1 MKLSST
7 ALLALAI
14 SSVTATA
21 YAETQSQ
28 AFTPVTVKEKSAQSE
43 ATGFVEGQS
52 ITGSTRNWYANEQLK
67 RGSKFSYQK
76 NGSPTPTDR
85 RINWVQG
92 TIIKYN
98 SGFTEGTVG
107 FSTEVAAYNAI
118 ALDRD
123 RKDLASANGGAP
135 EPGRGG
141 RGNNRTLTENGGD
154 AVDQWSKLGLANVKA
169 RVSNTTLTA
178 GRQNFSSPQVDVIG
192 NRPLPSSFE
201 GVSLHSEE
209 LENLSFDIG
218 TFDRNSPRTEQSQRK
233 FRSEYGNGE
242 AEADHIYTAGL
253 TYQPFASLTTSL
265 WGTQAED
272 LWDQY
277 YFGASHVL
285 GDSSVLSLTTG
296 LNYYKTVDSGSAK
309 LGEIDND
316 TYSLSLGLTHQAHS
330 LTFSYQEVNGNE
342 YFDYLHETNG
352 IYLANSL
359 LSDFNGPNEKSFQIA
374 YGLNMAEYGVPG
386 LKFNIYQAR
395 GWGIDGTH
403 YNGNKGVVDKGYDG
417 VQIQD
422 GEHHYEYGIGTSYAI
437 QSGPLKATTVRATY
451 TAHRASENQSD
462 GSINEF
468 RLVTTIPF
476 NIL

>member
-7 ALLALAI
+7 AILALAI
-14 SSVTATA
+14 SSITATA

-28 AFTPVTVKEKSAQSE
+28 AFTPVTVNEKSAQAE
-43 ATGFVEGQS
+43 ATGFLEGQS
-52 ITGSTRNWYANEQLK
+52 ISGSTRNWYANEQLK
-67 RGSKFSYQK
+67 RGGKFAYRK
-76 NGSPTPTDR
+76 NGQSNETDR

-118 ALDRD
+118 ALERD
-123 RKDLASANGGAP
+123 RENLAANNGGAP
-135 EPGRGG
+135 GTRPGA
-141 RGNNRTLTENGGD
+141 GNNRTLTREGGD
-154 AVDQWSKLGLANVKA
+154 AVGQWSKLGLANVKA
-169 RVSNTTLTA
+169 RISNTTLTA
-178 GRQNFSSPQVDVIG
+178 GRMNFSSPQVDVIG

-201 GVSLHSEE
+201 GIAIHSEE
-209 LENLSFDIG
+209 LNNLAFDLA
-218 TFDRNSPRTEQSQRK
+218 TFDRVSPRTEESLSK
-233 FRSEYGNGE
+233 FRSEYGDIN
-242 AEADHIYTAGL
+242 AEADHVNTAGIS
-253 TYQPFASLTTSL
+253 YQPFASLTTSL

-272 LWDQY
+272 LWNQY
-277 YFGASHVL
+277 YFGATHVL
-285 GDSSVLSLTTG
+285 GDSSILSLTTG
-296 LNYYKTVDSGSAK
+296 LNYYKTVDEGKK
-309 LGEIDND
+309 LLGDIDND
-316 TYSLSLGLTHQAHS
+316 TYSLSFGLTHLAHT

-359 LSDFNGPNEKSFQIA
+359 LSDFNGPNEKSFQVS
-374 YGLNMAEYGVPG
+374 YGINMAEYGVPG

-403 YNGNKGVVDKGYDG
+403 YKGGGYDG
-417 VQIQD
+417 VQAMD
-422 GEHHYEYGIGTSYAI
+422 GEHHYEYGVGATYAV
-437 QSGPLKATTVRATY
+437 QSGPLKATTIRGTY
-451 TAHRASENQSD
+451 TAHRASENQAD

>member
-1 MKLSST
+1 
-7 ALLALAI
+7 
-14 SSVTATA
+14 
-21 YAETQSQ
+21 
-28 AFTPVTVKEKSAQSE
+28 VTVNEKSAQAE
-43 ATGFVEGQS
+43 ATGFLEGQS
-52 ITGSTRNWYANEQLK
+52 ISGSTRNWYANEQLK
-67 RGSKFSYQK
+67 RGGKFAYRK
-76 NGSPTPTDR
+76 NGQSTETDR

-118 ALDRD
+118 ALERD
-123 RKDLASANGGAP
+123 RENLAANNGGAP
-135 EPGRGG
+135 GTRPGA
-141 RGNNRTLTENGGD
+141 GNNRTLTREGGD
-154 AVDQWSKLGLANVKA
+154 AVGQWSKLGLANVKA
-169 RVSNTTLTA
+169 RISNTTLTA
-178 GRQNFSSPQVDVIG
+178 GRMNFSSPQVDVIG

-201 GVSLHSEE
+201 GIAIHSEE
-209 LENLSFDIG
+209 LNNLAFDVA
-218 TFDRNSPRTEQSQRK
+218 TFDRVSPRTEESLSK
-233 FRSEYGNGE
+233 FRSEYGDIN
-242 AEADHIYTAGL
+242 AEADHVNTAGIS
-253 TYQPFASLTTSL
+253 YQPFASLTTSL

-272 LWDQY
+272 LWNQY
-277 YFGASHVL
+277 YFGATHVL

-296 LNYYKTVDSGSAK
+296 LNYYKTVDEGKK
-309 LGEIDND
+309 LLGDIDND
-316 TYSLSLGLTHQAHS
+316 TYSLSFGLTHQAHTV
-330 LTFSYQEVNGNE
+330 TFSYQEVNGNE

-359 LSDFNGPNEKSFQIA
+359 LSDFNGPNEKSFQVS

-403 YNGNKGVVDKGYDG
+403 YKGGGYDG
-417 VQIQD
+417 VQAMD
-422 GEHHYEYGIGTSYAI
+422 GEHHYEYGVGATYAV
-437 QSGPLKATTVRATY
+437 QSGPLKATTIRGTY
-451 TAHRASENQSD
+451 TAHRASENQAD

>member
-14 SSVTATA
+14 SSITAGA
-21 YAETQSQ
+21 HAESVSQDFVPTQLASTSAQSQ
-28 AFTPVTVKEKSAQSE
+28 A
-43 ATGFVEGQS
+43 TGFIDGQS
-52 ITGSTRNWYANEQLK
+52 LSGTTRNWYANEDKQ
-67 RGSKFSYQK
+67 RGGTFKYERHGETL
-76 NGSPTPTDR
+76 NGSR

-92 TIIKYN
+92 TILNYS
-98 SGFTEGTVG
+98 SGFTQGTVG
-107 FSTEVAAYNAI
+107 FATEVAAYNAL
-118 ALDRD
+118 ALDRSRED
-123 RKDLASANGGAP
+123 IKGGS
-135 EPGRGG
+135 
-141 RGNNRTLTENGGD
+141 NRTLAHTNGD

-169 RVSNTTLTA
+169 RISNTTLTA
-178 GRQNFSSPQVDVIG
+178 GRMNFSSPIVDVIG

-201 GVSLHSEE
+201 GVAIHSEE
-209 LENLSFDIG
+209 FDNLSFDLG
-218 TFDRNSPRTEQSQRK
+218 TFDRVSPRTEQSLSK
-233 FRSEYGNGE
+233 FRTEYSATGVE
-242 AEADHIYTAGL
+242 TDHVNTAGL
-253 TYQPFASLTTSL
+253 NYQPLKSLKTSL
-265 WGTQAED
+265 YATNVED
-272 LWDQY
+272 FWNQY
-277 YFGASHVL
+277 YFGAAHEL

-296 LNYYKTVDSGSAK
+296 LNYYKTVDEGKK
-309 LGEIDND
+309 LMGEIDND
-316 TYSLSLGLTHQAHS
+316 TYSLSFGLTHQAHS

-403 YNGNKGVVDKGYDG
+403 YTGSAYD
-417 VQIQD
+417 VRSMD
-422 GEHHYEYGIGTSYAI
+422 GEHHYEYGIGTAYAV
-437 QSGPLKATTVRATY
+437 QSGPLKATTIRATY
-451 TAHRASENQSD
+451 TTHRASENQAD

-476 NIL
+476 KIL

>member
-7 ALLALAI
+7 AILALAI
-14 SSVTATA
+14 SSITATA

-28 AFTPVTVKEKSAQSE
+28 AFTPVTVNEKSAQAD
-43 ATGFVEGQS
+43 ATGFLEGQS
-52 ITGSTRNWYANEQLK
+52 ISGSTRNWYANEQLK
-67 RGSKFSYQK
+67 RGGKFAYRK
-76 NGSPTPTDR
+76 NGQSAETDR

-118 ALDRD
+118 ALERD
-123 RKDLASANGGAP
+123 RENLASNNGGAP
-135 EPGRGG
+135 GTRPGA
-141 RGNNRTLTENGGD
+141 GNNRTLTREGGD
-154 AVDQWSKLGLANVKA
+154 AVGQWSKLGLANVKA
-169 RVSNTTLTA
+169 RISNTTLTA
-178 GRQNFSSPQVDVIG
+178 GRMNFSSPQVDVIG

-201 GVSLHSEE
+201 GIAIHSEE
-209 LENLSFDIG
+209 LNNLSFDLA
-218 TFDRNSPRTEQSQRK
+218 TFDRVSPRTEESLSK
-233 FRSEYGNGE
+233 FRSEYGSID
-242 AEADHIYTAGL
+242 AEADHVNTAGIS
-253 TYQPFASLTTSL
+253 YQPFASLTTSL

-272 LWDQY
+272 LWNQY
-277 YFGASHVL
+277 YFGATHVL

-296 LNYYKTVDSGSAK
+296 LNYYKTVDEGK
-309 LGEIDND
+309 KLLGEIDND
-316 TYSLSLGLTHQAHS
+316 TYSLSFGLTHLAHT

-359 LSDFNGPNEKSFQIA
+359 LSDFNGPNEKSFQVS
-374 YGLNMAEYGVPG
+374 YGINMAEYGVPG

-403 YNGNKGVVDKGYDG
+403 YKGGGYDG
-417 VQIQD
+417 VQSMD
-422 GEHHYEYGIGTSYAI
+422 GEHHYEYGVGATYAV
-437 QSGPLKATTVRATY
+437 QSGPLKATTIRGTY
-451 TAHRASENQSD
+451 TAHRASENQAD

>member
-14 SSVTATA
+14 SSITATA

-52 ITGSTRNWYANEQLK
+52 ISGTTRNWYANEQLK
-67 RGSKFSYQK
+67 RGAKFQYNK
-76 NGSPTPTDR
+76 NGVLTDTDR

-92 TIIKYN
+92 TIVKYN

-123 RKDLASANGGAP
+123 REDLASRFGGAP
-135 EPGRGG
+135 GDRAKAGY
-141 RGNNRTLTENGGD
+141 NRTLTKEGGD
-154 AVDQWSKLGLANVKA
+154 AQGQWSKMGLANVKA
-169 RVSNTTLTA
+169 RFSNTTLTA
-178 GRQNFSSPQVDVIG
+178 GRQNFSSPMVDVIG

-201 GVSLHSEE
+201 GVALHSEE
-209 LENLSFDIG
+209 LENLSFDLA
-218 TFDRNSPRTEQSQRK
+218 TFDRNSPRTEESQRK
-233 FRSEYGNGE
+233 FRSEY
-242 AEADHIYTAGL
+242 ADTVVETDHVNTAGI

-272 LWDQY
+272 LWNQY
-277 YFGASHVL
+277 YFGATHVL

-296 LNYYKTVDSGSAK
+296 LNYYKTVDEGKAK
-309 LGEIDND
+309 LGQIDND
-316 TYSLSLGLTHQAHS
+316 TYSLSFGLTHQAHS
-330 LTFSYQEVNGNE
+330 LTFSYQEINGNE

-403 YNGNKGVVDKGYDG
+403 YKGGAYDS
-417 VQIQD
+417 VTSMD
-422 GEHHYEYGIGTSYAI
+422 GEHHYEYGIGTSYAV

-451 TAHRASENQSD
+451 TTHRASENQSD
-462 GSINEF
+462 GNINEF

>member
-14 SSVTATA
+14 SSITATA
-21 YAETQSQ
+21 YAESQSQ

-52 ITGSTRNWYANEQLK
+52 VTGSTRNWYANELFK
-67 RGSKFSYQK
+67 RGATLRYRD
-76 NGSPTPTDR
+76 NGVLKETDR

-92 TIIKYN
+92 TIVKYN

-135 EPGRGG
+135 IPGVGG
-141 RGNNRTLTENGGD
+141 KGNNRTLTESGGD
-154 AVDQWSKLGLANVKA
+154 AQDQWSKLGLANVKA
-169 RVSNTTLTA
+169 RFSNTTVTA
-178 GRQNFSSPQVDVIG
+178 GRMNFSSPMVDVIG

-201 GVSLHSEE
+201 GVAIHSEE
-209 LENLSFDIG
+209 LENLSFDLA
-218 TFDRNSPRTEQSQRK
+218 TFDRNSPRTEESQRK
-233 FRSEYGNGE
+233 FRAEY
-242 AEADHIYTAGL
+242 ADNLVEIDHVNTAGI

-272 LWDQY
+272 MWNQY

-285 GDSSVLSLTTG
+285 GDSSILSLTTG
-296 LNYYKTVDSGSAK
+296 LNYYKTVDEGKAV
-309 LGEIDND
+309 LGDIDND
-316 TYSLSLGLTHQAHS
+316 TYSLSFGLTHQAHT

-403 YNGNKGVVDKGYDG
+403 YKGGEYSSVLAM
-417 VQIQD
+417 D
-422 GEHHYEYGIGTSYAI
+422 GEHHYEYGIGAAYAV
-437 QSGPLKATTVRATY
+437 QSGPLKATAIRATY
-451 TAHRASENQSD
+451 TTHRASENQAD
-462 GSINEF
+462 GSLNEF

>member
-28 AFTPVTVKEKSAQSE
+28 DFVPTQLASTNSQSE
-43 ATGFVEGQS
+43 AKGFIDGQS
-52 ITGSTRNWYANEQLK
+52 LSGSTRNWYANEDKQ
-67 RGSKFSYQK
+67 RGGTFKYERHGETLT
-76 NGSPTPTDR
+76 GSR

-92 TIIKYN
+92 TILNYT
-98 SGFTEGTVG
+98 SGFTQGTVG

-118 ALDRD
+118 ALDRSRED
-123 RKDLASANGGAP
+123 IKGGS
-135 EPGRGG
+135 
-141 RGNNRTLTENGGD
+141 NRTLAHSNGD

-169 RVSNTTLTA
+169 RISNTTLTA
-178 GRQNFSSPQVDVIG
+178 GRMNFSSPIVDVIG

-201 GVSLHSEE
+201 GVAIHSEE
-209 LENLSFDIG
+209 FDNLSFDLG
-218 TFDRNSPRTEQSQRK
+218 TFDRVSPRSEQSLSK
-233 FRSEYGNGE
+233 FRSEYTNNG
-242 AEADHIYTAGL
+242 AETDHVNTAGL
-253 TYQPFASLTTSL
+253 NYQPLKSLKTSL
-265 WGTQAED
+265 YATNVED
-272 LWDQY
+272 FWNQY
-277 YFGASHVL
+277 YFGATHEL

-296 LNYYKTVDSGSAK
+296 LNYYKTVDEGKK
-309 LGEIDND
+309 LMGEIDND
-316 TYSLSLGLTHQAHS
+316 TYSLSFGLTHQAHS

-403 YNGNKGVVDKGYDG
+403 YTGTAYD
-417 VQIQD
+417 VRNMD
-422 GEHHYEYGIGTSYAI
+422 GENHYEYGIGTSYAV

-451 TAHRASENQSD
+451 TTHRASDNQAD

-476 NIL
+476 KIL

>member
-21 YAETQSQ
+21 YAESQSQ

-67 RGSKFSYQK
+67 RGGKFRYNK
-76 NGSPTPTDR
+76 NGALETTDR
-85 RINWVQG
+85 RINWLQG
-92 TIIKYN
+92 TILKYN

-107 FSTEVAAYNAI
+107 FSTEVAVYNAV
-118 ALDRD
+118 ALERDRENLASGFGGVPFDRD
-123 RKDLASANGGAP
+123 KA
-135 EPGRGG
+135 
-141 RGNNRTLTENGGD
+141 GNNRTLTKEGGD
-154 AVDQWSKLGLANVKA
+154 AQGQWSKLGLANVKA
-169 RVSNTTLTA
+169 RFSNTTLTA
-178 GRQNFSSPQVDVIG
+178 GRQNFSSPMVDVIG
-192 NRPLPSSFE
+192 NRALPSSFE

-209 LENLSFDIG
+209 LENLSFDLA
-218 TFDRNSPRTEQSQRK
+218 TFDRNSPRTEESQRK
-233 FRSEYGNGE
+233 FRAEY
-242 AEADHIYTAGL
+242 ADHLVEIDHVYTAGI

-272 LWDQY
+272 MWNQY
-277 YFGASHVL
+277 YFGANHVL
-285 GDSSVLSLTTG
+285 GDSSILSLTTG
-296 LNYYKTVDSGSAK
+296 LNYYKTVDEGKAV
-309 LGEIDND
+309 LGDIDND
-316 TYSLSLGLTHQAHS
+316 TYSLSFGLTHQAHS

-403 YNGNKGVVDKGYDG
+403 NKGGEYAS
-417 VQIQD
+417 VQSMD
-422 GEHHYEYGIGTSYAI
+422 GEHHYEYGIGTSYAV

>member
-7 ALLALAI
+7 AILALAI
-14 SSVTATA
+14 SSITATA

-28 AFTPVTVKEKSAQSE
+28 AFTPVTVNEKSAQAE
-43 ATGFVEGQS
+43 ATGFLEGQS
-52 ITGSTRNWYANEQLK
+52 ISGSTRNWYANEQLK
-67 RGSKFSYQK
+67 RGGKFAYRK
-76 NGSPTPTDR
+76 NGQSNETDR

-118 ALDRD
+118 ALERD
-123 RKDLASANGGAP
+123 RENLAANNGGAP
-135 EPGRGG
+135 GTRPGA
-141 RGNNRTLTENGGD
+141 GNNRTLTREGGD
-154 AVDQWSKLGLANVKA
+154 AVGQWSKLGLANVKA
-169 RVSNTTLTA
+169 RISNTTLTA
-178 GRQNFSSPQVDVIG
+178 GRMNFSSPQVDVIG

-201 GVSLHSEE
+201 GIAIHSEE
-209 LENLSFDIG
+209 LNNLAFDVA
-218 TFDRNSPRTEQSQRK
+218 TFDRVSPRTEESLSK
-233 FRSEYGNGE
+233 FRSEYGDIN
-242 AEADHIYTAGL
+242 AEADHVNTAGIS
-253 TYQPFASLTTSL
+253 YQPFASLTTSL

-272 LWDQY
+272 LWNQY
-277 YFGASHVL
+277 YFGATHVL
-285 GDSSVLSLTTG
+285 GDSSILSLTTG
-296 LNYYKTVDSGSAK
+296 LNYYKTVDEGKK
-309 LGEIDND
+309 LLGDIDND
-316 TYSLSLGLTHQAHS
+316 TYSLSFGLTHLAHT

-359 LSDFNGPNEKSFQIA
+359 LSDFNGPNEKSFQVS
-374 YGLNMAEYGVPG
+374 YGINMAEYGVPG

-403 YNGNKGVVDKGYDG
+403 YKGGGYDG
-417 VQIQD
+417 VQAMD
-422 GEHHYEYGIGTSYAI
+422 GEHHYEYGVGATYAV
-437 QSGPLKATTVRATY
+437 QSGPLKATTIRGTY
-451 TAHRASENQSD
+451 TAHRASENQAD

>member
-14 SSVTATA
+14 SSVTASA

-28 AFTPVTVKEKSAQSE
+28 AYTPVTVKEKSAQSE

-67 RGSKFSYQK
+67 RGGVFRYKKDGALQ
-76 NGSPTPTDR
+76 TTDR

-92 TIIKYN
+92 TILKYN

-118 ALDRD
+118 ALERD
-123 RKDLASANGGAP
+123 RKDLASADGGVP
-135 EPGRGG
+135 FDRDRP
-141 RGNNRTLTENGGD
+141 GNNRTLTKEGGD
-154 AVDQWSKLGLANVKA
+154 AQGQWSKLGLANVKA
-169 RVSNTTLTA
+169 RFSNTTLTA
-178 GRQNFSSPQVDVIG
+178 GRMNFSSPQVDVIG
-192 NRPLPSSFE
+192 NRALPSSFE
-201 GVSLHSEE
+201 GVAIHSEE
-209 LENLSFDIG
+209 LENLSFDLA
-218 TFDRNSPRTEQSQRK
+218 TFDRNSPRTEESQRK
-233 FRSEYGNGE
+233 FRAEY
-242 AEADHIYTAGL
+242 ADHLVEIDHVYTGGI

-272 LWDQY
+272 MWNQY

-296 LNYYKTVDSGSAK
+296 LNYYKTVDEGKAV

-359 LSDFNGPNEKSFQIA
+359 LSDFNGPNEKSFQVA

-386 LKFNIYQAR
+386 LKFNIYSAR

-403 YNGNKGVVDKGYDG
+403 YTGDGGRAGFAYNGI
-417 VQIQD
+417 QAQD
-422 GEHHYEYGIGTSYAI
+422 GEKHQEYGVGAAYAI
-437 QSGPLKATTVRATY
+437 QSGALKATTIRGTY
-451 TAHRASENQSD
+451 VTHRASANQAD
-462 GSINEF
+462 GNLREF

>member
-7 ALLALAI
+7 AILALAI
-14 SSVTATA
+14 SSITATA

-28 AFTPVTVKEKSAQSE
+28 AFTPVTINDKSAQAE

-52 ITGSTRNWYANEQLK
+52 ISGSTRNWYANEQLK
-67 RGSKFSYQK
+67 RGAKFAYKKDGQLAE
-76 NGSPTPTDR
+76 TDR

-92 TIIKYN
+92 TIVKYN

-107 FSTEVAAYNAI
+107 FSTEIAAYNAL
-118 ALDRD
+118 ALERD
-123 RKDLASANGGAP
+123 RENLASGNGGAP
-135 EPGRGG
+135 KTGPAS
-141 RGNNRTLTENGGD
+141 GNNRTLTHKDNGE
-154 AVDQWSKLGLANVKA
+154 AVDQWSKLGLANIKA

-178 GRQNFSSPQVDVIG
+178 GRMNFSSPQVDVIG
-192 NRPLPSSFE
+192 NRALPSSFE
-201 GVSLHSEE
+201 GVAIHSEE
-209 LENLSFDIG
+209 LNNLAFDVA
-218 TFDRNSPRTEQSQRK
+218 TFDRVSPRSEQSLQK
-233 FRSEYGNGE
+233 FRTEYGNGRVE
-242 AEADHIYTAGL
+242 SDHVKTAGIS
-253 TYQPFASLTTSL
+253 YQPFASLTTSL

-272 LWDQY
+272 IWNQY
-277 YFGASHVL
+277 YFGATHVL

-296 LNYYKTVDSGSAK
+296 LNYYKTVDEGK
-309 LGEIDND
+309 KLLGEIDND
-316 TYSLSLGLTHQAHS
+316 TYSLSFGLTHLAHT

-359 LSDFNGPNEKSFQIA
+359 LSDFNGPNEKSFQVS
-374 YGLNMAEYGVPG
+374 YGINMAEYGVPG

-403 YNGNKGVVDKGYDG
+403 YKGGGYDG
-417 VQIQD
+417 VQAMD
-422 GEHHYEYGIGTSYAI
+422 GETHYEYGIGATYAV
-437 QSGPLKATTVRATY
+437 QSGPLKATTVRGTY
-451 TAHRASENQSD
+451 TAHRASENQAD